1 MPAIIAF
8 SLIHALQAAEVDAN
22 RLSIGRAGTAVI
34 QPGQMWDLRSN
45 KACTMTDVIQAA
57 DGKRFVFLGEQH
69 ATAAHQQMEADV
81 VQALDAAKRQV
92 VVGMEMFTRPKQ
104 DVLDQWSAGSL
115 TEDQFLEQSD
125 WKGQWGYDYKF
136 YRPVFEVAKGHH
148 LPIVGLNVPR
158 GWVRTVGKTGFNS
171 LPVSARMQLPESLFL
186 GNKTHREVFDAM
198 VGPHNMPG
206 MNADSMYGAQVLWDE
221 GMADTAIK
229 YLNCTTTTPE
239 TVFVVIAGAGHMMY
253 GQGINYRIGRRKAGR
268 GINLVMVESDKAV
281 ELSRGIAD
289 FAFVCQKPAAK

>member
-1 MPAIIAF
+1 MPAIIAI
-8 SLIHALQAAEVDAN
+8 SLIHALQSAEVDAN
-22 RLSIGRAGTAVI
+22 RLSIGRPGTAVI
-34 QPGQMWDLRSN
+34 QPGQVWDLRN
-45 KACTMTDVIQAA
+45 NRACTMADIIQAA

-69 ATAAHQQMEADV
+69 ATTAHQQMEADV

-92 VVGMEMFTRPKQ
+92 IVGMEMFTRPKQ
-104 DVLDQWSAGSL
+104 DVLDQWSAGAL
-115 TEDQFLEQSD
+115 NEDQFLEQSD

-148 LPIVGLNVPR
+148 LPVVGLNVPR

-186 GNKTHREVFDAM
+186 GNKVHREVFDAM

-229 YLNCTTTTPE
+229 YLNCTPTTPQ
-239 TVFVVIAGAGHMMY
+239 TVFVVIAGSGHMMY
-253 GQGINYRIGRRKAGR
+253 GQGINYRINRRRAGK
-268 GINLVMVESDKAV
+268 GLNLVMVESDKAV

-289 FAFVCQKPAAK
+289 FAYVSQKPAGK